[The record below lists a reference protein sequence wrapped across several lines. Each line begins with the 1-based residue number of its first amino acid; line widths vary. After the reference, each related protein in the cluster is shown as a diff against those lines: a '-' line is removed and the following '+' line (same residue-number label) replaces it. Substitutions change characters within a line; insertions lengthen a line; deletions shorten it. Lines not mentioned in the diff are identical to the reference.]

1 MNSGLQKCYNEHI
14 VTTLQ
19 MQKISRQPL
28 NFNLKGASETTRE
41 APFLKETMKAY
52 LLGALHDA
60 SLNKKKRYRFT
71 QKGIEWLSFL
81 KDLFTRLEYKSWI
94 YREGSRNVYTLETL
108 ASFLDFEFDPNKLA
122 RLEEQVFYIR
132 GFFDA
137 EGGIPHNLKD
147 LFYIQLVQKD
157 RIKIEKI
164 TKMLKSLGI
173 ETGKI
178 HNPSSKVDPN
188 YWRVYVRAKSHSEFI
203 QKIGSWHPFKSKIF
217 QKRMMI

>member
-1 MNSGLQKCYNEHI
+1 MLQ
-14 VTTLQ
+14 V
-19 MQKISRQPL
+19 QKISREVP
-28 NFNLKGASETTRE
+28 FRDPSETTRR
-41 APFLKETMKAY
+41 APYLKGEIEAY

-71 QKGIEWLSFL
+71 QKGTEWLELL
-81 KDLFTRLEYKSWI
+81 KNLFSILGYKSWI
-94 YREGSRNVYTLETL
+94 YREGLRNVYTLETL
-108 ASFLDFEFDPNKLA
+108 ALFLDFNFDPVKFKTV
-122 RLEEQVFYIR
+122 EEQKFYIR

-137 EGGIPHNLKD
+137 EGGVPHSSKD

-164 TKMLKSLGI
+164 TKMLNKLKV

-178 HNPSSKVDPN
+178 HNPSKRIDPN
-188 YWRVYVRAKSHSEFI
+188 YWRVYVRAKSHKDFVN
-203 QKIGSWHPFKSKIF
+203 KIGSWHPIKSKIF